1 MKCWRGYLSGSSCR
15 LAYGPAD
22 TTAAHFS
29 CSSKIQIGFTFPVPA
44 HLGSPRQRAVKRV
57 CVCLYYYNIHWRML
71 NSSSGRTDS
80 GSRGVFP
87 CAVCSVDTARHSTAA
102 SRRSTSPST
111 WHLHQQPTPT
121 PHHHPVSVNA
131 ASADYLACPCNVLKR
146 GKYIQNIYNTH
157 THPFKAFCPRLPGW
171 AGTRKVKPIWI
182 LLKQSRDSEW
192 HWHQLGHTQV
202 CTSLQTD
209 NHASTPPLSFL
220 QAGCPSRRPT
230 NSVKALKATYTKR
243 LQRDFLKKCTSSPI
257 VKNR

>member
-1 MKCWRGYLSGSSCR
+1 MRYINRLFYLLTYLLTCWRGYLSGSSCR

-22 TTAAHFS
+22 TMPLTSLA
-29 CSSKIQIGFTFPVPA
+29 PVKSRLVLPFRYR
-44 HLGSPRQRAVKRV
+44 LTWVVPDKGPLNGCV

-71 NSSSGRTDS
+71 NSSSGSTDS

-146 GKYIQNIYNTH
+146 GKYIQNIYNTDTH
-157 THPFKAFCPRLPGW
+157 THPFNGLLSET
-171 AGTRKVKPIWI
+171 TRV
-182 LLKQSRDSEW
+182 SRY
-192 HWHQLGHTQV
+192 QKGK
-202 CTSLQTD
+202 
-209 NHASTPPLSFL
+209 
-220 QAGCPSRRPT
+220 T
-230 NSVKALKATYTKR
+230 NLDFTEAIKR
-243 LQRDFLKKCTSSPI
+243 
-257 VKNR
+257 